1 MVLSGLHCNSM
12 ANLRKEVG
20 VCVRFGIW
28 GSLMVDLG
36 EKFWF
41 RLKLLNDCMGFIN
54 GEFGALGLG
63 P

>member
-36 EKFWF
+36 EEFWF